1 MKCDECP
8 FRGVKIYGEGTR
20 TEGEKI
26 LAIKEDKQY
35 DIVAVGMAPAEE
47 ENRQGRPFVGISGQI
62 LRRTLYQM
70 GIKEYYVCNVLLCSI
85 LDDSQVKKALE
96 CCRSVVDEVLSKKPK
111 LTIALGD
118 LPLHT
123 LAPEIGY
130 KIKEVEGRVIPS
142 KVGPLLPIT
151 HPAYYWR
158 HPQDFFDFLEC
169 LRPGLRFLDG
179 KYQQAVEPTLTVVTP
194 DNLYDVLN
202 ELDKHEEITGDLETT
217 GFFAYGWEPNSIL
230 ELGLA
235 TDHKHAYII
244 PKKLIPEFKQLL
256 ETKKTNWWNAQFD
269 AGFLKQIGIN
279 PNVYFDGMLAHYSI
293 DERPY
298 SHGLKRVAQIY
309 LGAENWEEDI
319 DKYIPKRKKK
329 TVSYEVIPKEVRE
342 KYLSKDV
349 TRTHQLK
356 DVLMDDMNKKV
367 FWDILMPACRMFIE
381 IENRGM
387 RIDPVKMMAMD
398 GTLSEDLEKREE
410 ELYDLTNE
418 WLNPLSPKQVSEYLY
433 NKLNLPIDSFFGPTT
448 SRVYLEQFR
457 EQYEAVDRILDYRVI
472 SKLKGTYIEG
482 FARFVDKNFRIH
494 PSKKIFGSV
503 TGRLSSENP
512 SIMNIKSLGKL
523 KEIFLP
529 DAGHVLLYSDIK
541 MNELCWYYIYS
552 RDEELGAVLK
562 SGGDPHRLV
571 TSAAYG
577 EKRADEMR
585 TLGKAVV
592 FGRMYKRGRKD
603 IERQVGHENIDL
615 LMETVDNVFPGIEGY
630 YKTIIR
636 QLKTQGYLTS
646 YFGRKRR
653 FSLITHDTKNEIER
667 QAVNFPIQSAG
678 SDLMLL
684 NMLHLFEVRE
694 KFGIWP
700 FWPYHDSITM
710 DAESSDILPLVKKE
724 LEDYSLELVNGVLPF
739 KWELSWGTD
748 WAMASKETR

>member
-26 LAIKEDKQY
+26 LAIKEDRQY

-194 DNLYDVLN
+194 DNLYDILN

-329 TVSYEVIPKEVRE
+329 TVSYEVIPKEERE

-356 DVLMDDMNKKV
+356 DVLMDDINKKV

-410 ELYDLTNE
+410 ELHDLTNE
-418 WLNPLSPKQVSEYLY
+418 WLNPLSPKA
-433 NKLNLPIDSFFGPTT
+433 G
-448 SRVYLEQFR
+448 
-457 EQYEAVDRILDYRVI
+457 
-472 SKLKGTYIEG
+472 
-482 FARFVDKNFRIH
+482 FRI
-494 PSKKIFGSV
+494 
-503 TGRLSSENP
+503 
-512 SIMNIKSLGKL
+512 SL
-523 KEIFLP
+523 
-529 DAGHVLLYSDIK
+529 
-541 MNELCWYYIYS
+541 
-552 RDEELGAVLK
+552 
-562 SGGDPHRLV
+562 
-571 TSAAYG
+571 
-577 EKRADEMR
+577 
-585 TLGKAVV
+585 
-592 FGRMYKRGRKD
+592 
-603 IERQVGHENIDL
+603 
-615 LMETVDNVFPGIEGY
+615 
-630 YKTIIR
+630 
-636 QLKTQGYLTS
+636 
-646 YFGRKRR
+646 
-653 FSLITHDTKNEIER
+653 
-667 QAVNFPIQSAG
+667 
-678 SDLMLL
+678 
-684 NMLHLFEVRE
+684 
-694 KFGIWP
+694 
-700 FWPYHDSITM
+700 
-710 DAESSDILPLVKKE
+710 
-724 LEDYSLELVNGVLPF
+724 
-739 KWELSWGTD
+739 
-748 WAMASKETR
+748 